1 MAAPL
6 VNISLLGDRE
16 LERKLARLAGPAQK
30 RVVRRAMRDACK
42 RIHRRLIRKVSGYP
56 VGIVT
61 GEYLAA
67 IKAEKP
73 SAGKRGRSVIQIVL
87 AAPREAEQAIQQNA
101 LEYGRNV
108 ETRGKRLRARRK
120 LRESGAQAHWRPAP
134 AFPHVRPAVD
144 EKKRSD
150 LRLIGRDIGR
160 GIVREAKKK

>member
-1 MAAPL
+1 VAAPL
-6 VNISLLGDRE
+6 VDITLLGDRE
-16 LERKLARLAGPAQK
+16 LERKLARLVGPAQK
-30 RVVRRAMRDACK
+30 RVVRRALRDTCK
-42 RIHRRLIRKVSGYP
+42 RIHRRLIRKVSGHP

-61 GEYLAA
+61 GKYLAA

-101 LEYGRNV
+101 LEYGRKKG
-108 ETRGKRLRARRK
+108 RGA
-120 LRESGAQAHWRPAP
+120 PAP
-134 AFPHVRPAVD
+134 AYPHVRPAVD